1 MAAKAVAQRVA
12 LTHAWHG
19 ENGSRSA
26 GTTCS
31 AMPEGS
37 ERMVNNMAEYITKQQ
52 VIELVKRCEVIIGCT
67 GAAVLTREIERIE
80 ATEVIVN
87 KTDYTGKCGTC
98 QWFERNGQERHGWCH
113 KRPYGNYVVC
123 DRKHPYMVVTMSR
136 KGCQWFSA
144 KE

>member
-1 MAAKAVAQRVA
+1 M
-12 LTHAWHG
+12 
-19 ENGSRSA
+19 SD
-26 GTTCS
+26 
-31 AMPEGS
+31 
-37 ERMVNNMAEYITKQQ
+37 EYITKSQAIDLAESLRPIAGNGITDAFIKG
-52 VIELVKRCEVIIGCT
+52 IEGV
-67 GAAVLTREIERIE
+67 E

-136 KGCQWFSA
+136 KGCRRFSA